1 MSSNGDRRTAD
12 IVIVGAG
19 VMGASIAFHLAQRK
33 AGRIVVLD
41 KDHVGR
47 GASGRSSALI
57 RMHYTFAPEVQL
69 AVKSLEMFNNW
80 TELTGRPG
88 DFHRTGFVQLVP
100 AAETDLLRAN
110 VEMQKQNGVNV
121 QLISPDELKQLEPDW
136 YVDDIV
142 AAAYEPDSGYGD
154 GAGVANDFLGAA
166 RDLGVEY
173 RPRTCVNQLRFRGDR
188 IAGVSTP
195 QGEIESPVVI
205 AATGQ
210 WSKHLFA
217 SANVEL
223 PIQTEY
229 HEVCILKNAPGMTG
243 GGCACIDS
251 ILSVYFRSE
260 GHDKTLVG
268 AFTGER
274 GIDPDNFPQSASQE
288 SLAATAER
296 ACKRIPPLQN
306 AELVRGI
313 TGVYDLTPDYRPL
326 LGEVAQVRGL
336 YIAAGFSGMGFK
348 ISPAIGVVMSELLLD
363 GRAMTIDISAF
374 RPSRFAEGQ
383 PIRPQFEYAEN

>member
-1 MSSNGDRRTAD
+1 VSSSGKSPDYV
-12 IVIVGAG
+12 VIGAG
-19 VMGASIAFHLAQRK
+19 VMGASIAFHLAKRQ

-47 GASGRSSALI
+47 GASGRSSALV

-69 AVKSLEMFNNW
+69 AVKSLEMFQHW
-80 TELTGRPG
+80 ADITGRPG
-88 DFHRTGFVQLVP
+88 DFRRTGFVQLVP
-100 AAETDLLRAN
+100 AAEIDLLKAN
-110 VEMQKQNGVNV
+110 VEMQRQNGVKV
-121 QLISPDELKQLEPDW
+121 ELVGPAELKKIEPDW
-136 YVDDIV
+136 YLDDVV

-154 GAGVANDFLGAA
+154 GAGVANDLLSVA
-166 RDLGVEY
+166 RELGVEY
-173 RPRTCVNQLRFRGDR
+173 RPRTCVQKLLLDGDR
-188 IAGVSTP
+188 IRGVVTDN
-195 QGEIESPVVI
+195 GEIETPVVI

-210 WSKHLFA
+210 WSKPLLARAH
-217 SANVEL
+217 VEL

-229 HEVCILKNAPGMTG
+229 HEVSILKNAYGMKR

-260 GHDKTLVG
+260 GRDKTLVG

-274 GIDPDNFPQSASQE
+274 GIDPDNFPQVASQE

-296 ACKRIPPLQN
+296 ACKRIPALQN

-326 LGEVAQVRGL
+326 LGEVPGVSGL
-336 YIAAGFSGMGFK
+336 YLAAGFSGMGFK
-348 ISPAIGVVMSELLLD
+348 ISPAIGLVMSELLLD
-363 GRAMTIDISAF
+363 GRASTVDIGAF
-374 RPSRFAEGQ
+374 RVSRFADGQ
-383 PIRPQFEYAEN
+383 PIRPEFEYAEN